1 MGCSGASTVF
11 SLLALALISQALQA
25 GVPWFGH
32 VLCWQEDTI
41 DVYLSAVW
49 EPHYREAWVLI
60 SDQPAGRRRVREYAW
75 RMPRDRNLRGYQEP

>member
-1 MGCSGASTVF
+1 M
-11 SLLALALISQALQA
+11 
-25 GVPWFGH
+25 
-32 VLCWQEDTI
+32 CWQEDTI